1 MELKSQFD
9 SHMKKR
15 ILFTVF
21 FTHMSTYAFSMA
33 NEKCWSALPI
43 QKKAEESKKVQDE
56 QKLCSMDFYEGEYA
70 ICPKLESTNPAV
82 LVVKRLVDMSNND
95 FENIYCKDIDDAKKA
110 EKAKV
115 VAKFKQTISC
125 SDARSPVAYYR
136 IAEFINGSRVPVA
149 VFRTMDTQQ
158 HLDITNRALAYLA
171 ASTELIATTWKRF
184 LQLHNSPQ
192 KYPEVFVKDTV
203 IGALVENIKS
213 EFIYTEVSGVGDYN
227 GRYKRF
233 VQQKPFLNLANPSS
247 IASLA
252 GGANFQKLA
261 PIVNQMKDVSNMIII
276 DHMLNQADRI
286 GNIHFKYRW
295 QKFQNG
301 QVESSDSKAKYIRYK
316 DVIPNEEIANAK
328 AGQVLIKE
336 MFLKD
341 NDCGISKDNEMK
353 NIGALQSIEHIS
365 PKAYSGVQKLAAF
378 VATEEGQTYFKD
390 QLRINSDIFDGTK
403 YVSGIKGNIL
413 EVAKILKSNCENG
426 SLKLDLSL
434 EKLLVDV
441 NYKASCAG
449 AE

>member
-1 MELKSQFD
+1 
-9 SHMKKR
+9 MKQL
-15 ILFTVF
+15 ILIPVLLAQ
-21 FTHMSTYAFSMA
+21 MSAYGFSMA

-43 QKKAEESKKVQDE
+43 QKKAEESKKFQDE
-56 QKLCSMDFYEGEYA
+56 QKLCSIEFYDGEYA

-95 FENIYCKDIDDAKKA
+95 FENAYCKDIDEAKRA

-158 HLDITNRALAYLA
+158 HLDITNKALAYLA
-171 ASTELIATTWKRF
+171 GSPELIATTWKRF
-184 LQLHNSPQ
+184 LQFHNSPQ
-192 KYPEVFVKDTV
+192 KHPELFLKDTI
-203 IGALVENIKS
+203 IGALIENTKS
-213 EFIYTEVSGVGDYN
+213 EFIYTEISGVGNYD

-233 VQQKPFLNLANPSS
+233 IQQKPFLNLSNPNS
-247 IASLA
+247 IGNLA

-261 PIVNQMKDVSNMIII
+261 PVVNQMKDVSNMIIL

-286 GNIHFKYRW
+286 GNIHFKYKW
-295 QKFQNG
+295 QKYENG
-301 QVESSDSKAKYIRYK
+301 QVDSADSKAKYVHYK
-316 DVIPNEEIANAK
+316 DVIPEEELANANP
-328 AGQVLIKE
+328 GQVLVKE
-336 MFLKD
+336 MLLKD

-353 NIGALQSIEHIS
+353 NSGALQSIKHLS
-365 PKAYSGVQKLAAF
+365 PKSYAGVQKLAGF
-378 VATEEGQTYFKD
+378 VGTEEGRTYFKD

-413 EVAKILKSNCENG
+413 EVAKILKTNCENG

-434 EKLLVDV
+434 EKLLVDI
-441 NYKASCAG
+441 NYKAVCSG